1 MPTPPTPG
9 PAIRELT
16 TSEFPLILPLIGK
29 HNAKIAQEE
38 LQRRLEEMI
47 PKGYHCIAACD
58 ENGTIVGIAG
68 YWLFSRFYSG
78 LYMDVD
84 NVVVDEALRCD
95 GIGAAMMDW
104 LEDHAR
110 QLGCKSVMLDSY
122 VTLARAHKFYFRRG
136 YEILGYHFRK
146 EL

>member
-1 MPTPPTPG
+1 MPHATPPG

-16 TSEFPLILPLIGK
+16 PSEFPLILPLIEK
-29 HNAKIAQEE
+29 HNAGIAPEE
-38 LQRRLEEMI
+38 LWRRLEEMI
-47 PKGYHCIAACD
+47 PKGYHCIAAF
-58 ENGTIVGIAG
+58 ENHEVVGVAG

-84 NVVVDEALRCD
+84 NVVVDETRRSD
-95 GIGAAMMDW
+95 GIGTAMMDW
-104 LEDHAR
+104 LEEHAR
-110 QLGCKSVMLDSY
+110 ALGCRSVMLDSY